1 MNRRPFHSALFLL
14 PVLAVLILLLLING
28 YLEIQRTRD
37 QLFNL
42 LETEGQLLIQGIE
55 TNSAGLINRFLA
67 AGSLPSATDLPEG
80 LETEPLLGLEE
91 LMIERLVDL
100 GLRLDQEAT
109 KRPGDPEYLRRLI
122 AATGFTQIDFMAL
135 PPEDRS
141 SKPLPW
147 ELSRNPSFQKLLSG
161 QSRLFVSR
169 KEPGRDSPY
178 ALTLA
183 LARRFDRGLIL
194 IRLSPEEY
202 RFLGQQIIIQGIS
215 NEFFGKGNLAYLEIL
230 DTRNRILAGAG
241 GGAGATPA
249 AAEWKKIRPGKE
261 APLFWIKRSE
271 GEFLEMSRP
280 FRPGGRNMGSIR
292 LGLSLRGITPILYQS
307 QKQILIMTSVLLAL
321 GMVGFFIIFQVQSRH
336 FRKIQEM
343 EEQLRLQEELS
354 AMGQLAA
361 GVAHEIKNPLN
372 AIGLVVQRL
381 QKEFRWTDPE
391 RQQEYERFTRIVRD
405 EISRV
410 NKIIEQFLFVAR
422 PFKSEF
428 QTQALEEILEY
439 VLNLLGETIQGSGI
453 RLEKHWGQD
462 LPAVRGDRSQLTQ
475 AFLNLLNNAVE
486 AMPQGGLLKVT
497 VKPLPGLKFME
508 LRIEDSGP
516 GIPPENLKKVFAHYF
531 TTKEKGIG
539 LGLAIT
545 QKIIQGH
552 QGRLEVHSLP
562 GQGTTVT
569 VRLPLAEKKIN
580 A

>member
-1 MNRRPFHSALFLL
+1 MNRRPFHYALFLL
-14 PVLAVLILLLLING
+14 PVLAVLILLFLING
-28 YLEIQRTRD
+28 YLEMQRTRD

-55 TNSAGLINRFLA
+55 TNSANLLNRFLP
-67 AGSLPSATDLPEG
+67 AGSLPSDADFPEG
-80 LETEPLLGLEE
+80 PETEPLLGLEE

-100 GLRLDQEAT
+100 GLRLDQEAN
-109 KRPGDPEYLRRLI
+109 KRPGDAEYQRRLT
-122 AATGFTQIDFMAL
+122 AGTGFSQIDFMAL
-135 PPEDRS
+135 PLDARS
-141 SKPLPW
+141 SKPVYR
-147 ELSRNPSFQKLLSG
+147 ELLRNPLFQKLLTG
-161 QSRLFVSR
+161 RSRLFVSR
-169 KEPGRDSPY
+169 KEPGKDNPY

-202 RFLGQQIIIQGIS
+202 RFLGQQIIIQGIV

-230 DTRNRILAGAG
+230 DTRKRILAGAG
-241 GGAGATPA
+241 GGAGAGPA
-249 AAEWKKIRPGKE
+249 GVEWKRIRPGKA

-280 FRPGGRNMGSIR
+280 FIPAGRNMGSIR
-292 LGLSLRGITPILYQS
+292 LGLSLRGITPIIFQS
-307 QKQILIMTSVLLAL
+307 QKQTLIMTAVLLAL
-321 GMVGFFIIFQVQSRH
+321 GMVGFFIIFQIQGRH
-336 FRKIQEM
+336 FRKIREM

-381 QKEFRWTDPE
+381 QQEFRWTDPE
-391 RQQEYERFTRIVRD
+391 TQQEYERFTRIVRD
-405 EISRV
+405 EINRV
-410 NKIIEQFLFVAR
+410 NRIIEQFLFVAR
-422 PFKSEF
+422 PFNSEF
-428 QTQALEEILEY
+428 QSQRLEEILEY
-439 VLNLLGETIQGSGI
+439 VLNLLEETIQGNGI

-462 LPAVRGDRSQLTQ
+462 LPAVRGDRTQLTQ
-475 AFLNLLNNAVE
+475 AFLNLLKNAVE
-486 AMPQGGLLKVT
+486 AMPQGGLLQVT
-497 VKPLPGLKFME
+497 VTPLPEVKSLE

-545 QKIIQGH
+545 QKIVQGH

-569 VRLPLAEKKIN
+569 VRLPMAEKKII